1 MPFLLICLVG
11 LLVSVYASPVSPPM
25 VAGQVRLANG
35 SPVAGAQVVLF
46 DVADLRRGRVG
57 QATTDEAGQFA
68 LPLPTGGG
76 ALVLPREVGLGPN
89 YPNPFNPSTLIP
101 YQLPAPS
108 PVRLEVFNVLGQRV
122 ATLVDGPQEAGAY
135 RARWDGTDAAGR
147 AAAAGVYFYRLTVA
161 GAHWTGKMVLVDG
174 QAGVPLAGARVEAV
188 SRAAG
193 STEMGRYGL
202 VVVREGLVVHVD
214 SDFVVASGTGSVVL
228 DRAARPNRAG
238 KRVASLDQGVL
249 GDVDNN
255 GRVELDDGLLAAMLS
270 VDPALSLP
278 NRGVM
283 ALGDVDCDG
292 RVESADAALIATYVA
307 NPSDASVSA
316 RRIGQRGGYSLK
328 PVTEVVWASILGTEK
343 QDATVAQILDGVPV
357 LISGVFPSGSIDGPD
372 HLYLGIGRAYWT
384 QQGGKHIYA
393 ALKQRFPATPISV
406 APSTGIIRHAGKVV
420 RRPTTTAL
428 RQVAPVTRFGP
439 PISFGQAPNT
449 ALADNGKAPQV
460 VGSITVPDSVTV
472 GSVAVDVDI
481 THPAPSDLT
490 VELVAPS
497 GVVMTL
503 HDGMRSGI
511 NSRAN
516 LVVEESNLTQLQG
529 QAAHGTWQLRVGDYA
544 PGDTGTLNTWSLT
557 ITPAQDVP
565 ETYDPAHLFLDTFQE
580 GLGAWRGSKWQAASL
595 SADATVPGEGPGNV
609 VAKAGTGCRT
619 CFLTLETPVDLSAY
633 DSVTLSF
640 YRYLDPG
647 MGNDEFLG
655 VDIGNH
661 GAYHR
666 LKNWDGRHADSQWR
680 RETFTLSGDDISDS
694 FSLRFFS
701 VKKNIFT
708 AIAVDNVMITAVP
721 GSIVVEPEPD
731 QTETDPDLSVIS
743 ARATET
749 TIAPGQPFSI
759 QATVMNTDAPTATR
773 TVSFYRHDQKTVDP
787 QTGAPVI
794 ASARTILQKN
804 STGTVSA
811 DLISPTVPGTYH
823 YYSCINTIPGED
835 TDNNCASVIVTV
847 TEPETLED
855 DASGTG
861 ISVTLVTEVTEIVP
875 GVKQDVSL
883 TATVTNNGPGSITL
897 PSYTIT
903 FHRHDDEKTDTPA
916 KGGETVLTVEG
927 GSLSLASSESFSE
940 TIDDYDFK
948 YEGSLPTNYPNT
960 YYYYACFEDICSRAV
975 EVPVQISPVM
985 VTDIV
990 ATPIRVFES
999 DPVTI
1004 TATITNTGMKTDG
1017 ATISIYRTDNDWT
1030 RPTDG
1035 VKESNT
1041 ITLDPLV
1048 PNTSV
1053 VITSTHIAPPVDR
1066 GIQSVFYHVC
1076 VNDLSCTSE
1085 PAQVM
1090 VRELQED
1097 PGPPYEGCNAVP
1109 VRLNP
1114 MGGDKVTTHRQNFY
1128 ETVTS
1133 CTTITLGGVEDVNG
1147 VRGFIASGHGSV
1159 DSPGDV
1165 KDYSH
1170 SVPKLRMSHDRYHI
1184 LGTVFKLPSYSKDK
1198 DSGFL
1203 ILGTDSAFIAYPS
1216 RYTPNCPS
1224 DMIMQQSGGESFCA
1238 KIDIGNQVER
1248 LEPLKIRGEGG
1259 AIYTV
1264 IGAREAIKG
1273 ETIWISGSVS
1283 GQPLRRIAQ
1292 GEDLLLGGRSPDG
1305 IYLGF
1310 AHYSLIPLDSKETI
1324 GGDSGAPVYTTPDED
1339 GNVYLTGV
1347 HIGTGSATIGDFHF
1361 NVHSSWKS
1369 VVDEFDLVPIKP
1381 LD

>member
-1 MPFLLICLVG
+1 MPFLLIGLVG

-193 STEMGRYGL
+193 STEMERYGL
-202 VVVREGLVVHVD
+202 VVVKEGLVVHVD
-214 SDFVVASGTGSVVL
+214 SDFVVALGTGSVVL

-343 QDATVAQILDGVPV
+343 QDATVAQILAEVPV
-357 LISGVFPSGSIDGPD
+357 LISGVFPSGGIDGPD

-393 ALKQRFPATPISV
+393 ALKQRFPATPIYV
-406 APSTGIIRHAGKVV
+406 GPSAGVIRNSGKVV

-640 YRYLDPG
+640 YRYLEPG

-655 VDIGNH
+655 VDVGNH

-773 TVSFYRHDQKTVDP
+773 TVSFYRHDQKTADP

-847 TEPETLED
+847 TEPETPED
-855 DASGTG
+855 DESGTG
-861 ISVTLVTEVTEIVP
+861 ISVTLVTDVTEIVP

-883 TATVTNNGPGSITL
+883 TATVKNNGPGSITL

-903 FHRHDDEKTDTPA
+903 FHRHNDEKTDTPA
-916 KGGETVLTVEG
+916 KGGG
-927 GSLSLASSESFSE
+927 G
-940 TIDDYDFK
+940 
-948 YEGSLPTNYPNT
+948 
-960 YYYYACFEDICSRAV
+960 CFD
-975 EVPVQISPVM
+975 
-985 VTDIV
+985 
-990 ATPIRVFES
+990 
-999 DPVTI
+999 
-1004 TATITNTGMKTDG
+1004 
-1017 ATISIYRTDNDWT
+1017 
-1030 RPTDG
+1030 
-1035 VKESNT
+1035 
-1041 ITLDPLV
+1041 
-1048 PNTSV
+1048 
-1053 VITSTHIAPPVDR
+1053 
-1066 GIQSVFYHVC
+1066 
-1076 VNDLSCTSE
+1076 
-1085 PAQVM
+1085 
-1090 VRELQED
+1090 
-1097 PGPPYEGCNAVP
+1097 
-1109 VRLNP
+1109 
-1114 MGGDKVTTHRQNFY
+1114 
-1128 ETVTS
+1128 
-1133 CTTITLGGVEDVNG
+1133 
-1147 VRGFIASGHGSV
+1147 SGRWKS
-1159 DSPGDV
+1159 
-1165 KDYSH
+1165 
-1170 SVPKLRMSHDRYHI
+1170 I
-1184 LGTVFKLPSYSKDK
+1184 LGI
-1198 DSGFL
+1198 GRI
-1203 ILGTDSAFIAYPS
+1203 ILGDN
-1216 RYTPNCPS
+1216 R
-1224 DMIMQQSGGESFCA
+1224 
-1238 KIDIGNQVER
+1238 
-1248 LEPLKIRGEGG
+1248 
-1259 AIYTV
+1259 
-1264 IGAREAIKG
+1264 
-1273 ETIWISGSVS
+1273 
-1283 GQPLRRIAQ
+1283 
-1292 GEDLLLGGRSPDG
+1292 
-1305 IYLGF
+1305 
-1310 AHYSLIPLDSKETI
+1310 
-1324 GGDSGAPVYTTPDED
+1324 
-1339 GNVYLTGV
+1339 
-1347 HIGTGSATIGDFHF
+1347 
-1361 NVHSSWKS
+1361 
-1369 VVDEFDLVPIKP
+1369 
-1381 LD
+1381 